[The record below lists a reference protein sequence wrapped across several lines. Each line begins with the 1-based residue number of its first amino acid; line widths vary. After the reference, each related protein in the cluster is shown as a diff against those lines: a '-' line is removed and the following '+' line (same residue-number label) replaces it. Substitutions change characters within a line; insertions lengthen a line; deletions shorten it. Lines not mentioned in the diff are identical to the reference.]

1 MYKLDAHLTGALN
14 ELRVQAYYT
23 KCGWDVFSPVH
34 NKTRSDF
41 IAVRGKLVVRV
52 QVKTAQYNNGY
63 IQARLDVNGKTYT
76 EDECD
81 VVAFILEDKLWL
93 APIEQIEGYTS
104 INLGKVEKL
113 NYKPRKDYDPTEWIK
128 EDFNY

>member
-1 MYKLDAHLTGALN
+1 MFKYDNHLTGALN

-23 KCGWDVFSPVH
+23 KCGWDVFSPIH

-41 IAVRGKLVVRV
+41 IAVKGNLVVRV

-76 EDECD
+76 SDECD
-81 VVAFILEDKLWL
+81 VIAFILDEKLWL
-93 APIEQIEGYTS
+93 APIEQVEGYTS
-104 INLGKVEKL
+104 INLGRVEKL

-128 EDFNY
+128 NDFKY

>member
-1 MYKLDAHLTGALN
+1 MYHKDNHLTGALN

-23 KCGWDVFSPVH
+23 KCGWDVFAPIH

-41 IAVRGKLVVRV
+41 IAVRGKLTVRV

-63 IQARLDVNGKTYT
+63 IQSRLDVNGKTYT

-81 VVAFILEDKLWL
+81 VVAFILDEKLWI
-93 APIEQIEGYTS
+93 APIEQVEGYTS
-104 INLGKVEKL
+104 INLGKIDVAG
-113 NYKPRKDYDPTEWIK
+113 YKPRKEYDPSEWIQI
-128 EDFNY
+128 DFKY

>member
-1 MYKLDAHLTGALN
+1 MFKHDNHLTGALN

-23 KCGWDVFSPVH
+23 KCGWDVFSPIH

-41 IAVRGKLVVRV
+41 IAVRGNLVIRV

-76 EDECD
+76 SDECD
-81 VVAFILEDKLWL
+81 VVAFILDDKLWI
-93 APIEQIEGYTS
+93 APIEQVEGYTS
-104 INLGKVEKL
+104 INLGRVEQL
-113 NYKPRKDYDPTEWIK
+113 NYKPRKEYDPTEWIK
-128 EDFNY
+128 EDFIY

>member
-1 MYKLDAHLTGALN
+1 MYKLDCHMTGALN

-23 KCGWDVFSPVH
+23 KLGWDVFSPIH

-41 IAVRGKLVVRV
+41 LAVKGSQIIRV

-76 EDECD
+76 SDECD
-81 VVAFILEDKLWL
+81 VVAFILEDKLWI
-93 APIEQIEGYTS
+93 APVNQIEGYTS
-104 INLGKVEKL
+104 INLGRVEKL
-113 NYKPRKDYDPTEWIK
+113 NYKPRKEYDPSEWIK